1 MIVKCIDDNLCESLT
16 LNKEYSVI
24 EEAPDYYVV
33 IDDNRD
39 ETICRKSRFQI
50 VEDGGITK
58 KAKATITELT
68 HQLNINCA
76 DIKNFSIRKNSK
88 GEIKEISIKFNYT
101 PSK

>member
-1 MIVKCIDDNLCESLT
+1 MLLKCINNDLCSTLT
-16 LNKEYSVI
+16 LNKEYYVL
-24 EEAPDYYVV
+24 EETSDYYVV

-76 DIKNFSIRKNSK
+76 DIKSFSIRKNSK